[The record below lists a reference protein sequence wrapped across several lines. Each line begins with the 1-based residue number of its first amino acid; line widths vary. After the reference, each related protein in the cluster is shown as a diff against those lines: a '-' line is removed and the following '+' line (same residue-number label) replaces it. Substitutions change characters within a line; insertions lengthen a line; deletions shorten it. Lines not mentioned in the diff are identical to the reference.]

1 MTTLIKVNAPIKSC
15 DNMRRKLTSAK
26 LAYLIKD
33 EKKASAEYRKL
44 GLPELAKDEAKH
56 RRFLVKKQKQMEKKK

>member
-1 MTTLIKVNAPIKSC
+1 MP
-15 DNMRRKLTSAK
+15 RKLTAAK
-26 LAYLIKD
+26 LTYLIKD

-56 RRFLVKKQKQMEKKK
+56 KRFLVKRKKQLERKKK